1 MGVAIYL
8 GRRQRGWK
16 QQELAERCGW
26 KQGSQI
32 SKYETGDE
40 WPEASIPK
48 IADGL
53 ETTEERLLAHYRHI
67 LRLLPEEGE
76 TEARDEH
83 SAVPEEWQ
91 IEDETLAELWQERED
106 LRREQTALELRRQRI
121 EERIEIARM
130 QFVVEQALQA
140 ATTKT

>member
-8 GRRQRGWK
+8 GRRQKGWK
-16 QQELAERCGW
+16 QQELAEQCGW

-40 WPEASIPK
+40 WPETSIPK

-53 ETTEERLLAHYRHI
+53 DTTEERLLANYRHI

-76 TEARDEH
+76 EERDA
-83 SAVPEEWQ
+83 STFA
-91 IEDETLAELWQERED
+91 EDWAPDGGTLADLWQQRES
-106 LRREQTALELRRQRI
+106 LRREQAALKLRRERI
-121 EERIEIARM
+121 EERIEIAQM
-130 QFVVEQALQA
+130 QFVLEQALQTA
-140 ATTKT
+140 DKDG

>member
-53 ETTEERLLAHYRHI
+53 DTTEERLLAHYRHI
-67 LRLLPEEGE
+67 LKLLPEEGQ
-76 TEARDEH
+76 TEAEP
-83 SAVPEEWQ
+83 AALMEEWSA
-91 IEDETLAELWQERED
+91 EGGELAELWQEREE
-106 LRREQTALELRRQRI
+106 LRREQAALELRRERI

-130 QFVVEQALQA
+130 RFVLEQALQGA
-140 ATTKT
+140 GS